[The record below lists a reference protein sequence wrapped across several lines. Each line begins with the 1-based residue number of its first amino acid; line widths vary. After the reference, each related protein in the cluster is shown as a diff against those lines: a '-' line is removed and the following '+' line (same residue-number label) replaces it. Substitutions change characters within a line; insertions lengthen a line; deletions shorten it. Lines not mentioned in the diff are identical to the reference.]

1 MELLPPA
8 EPLANRKGI
17 DVAQDLL
24 KDGEGR
30 FFRGNLHC
38 HSNRSDGLL
47 EPEEVLVAYRD
58 AGYDFVCL
66 SDHFEAEYGWQLT
79 DTRPLRDEGF
89 TTIVGAELSS
99 AAWDDRHAYWVT
111 AAGLPVD
118 FGAPPPDDH
127 AEAIRRAAD
136 LGAFVI
142 MLHPGLNNLPLAAA
156 DGLPG
161 LEAVHAIEVY
171 NHNAAMAATP
181 DGAHGAYM
189 LDGLL
194 EKGYGVLVNAGD
206 DAHFGH
212 PLDRFGG
219 WVEVHCERLDPE
231 ALLDSLKAGRYY
243 STQGPALRE
252 LLVDGDRLHVE
263 TSDAYAISLTG
274 GGDRWQ
280 SAAERTSEEGE
291 SISEA
296 EFDLAPFGGS
306 YCRVTVV
313 DRTGRR
319 AWTNPIWP

>member
-1 MELLPPA
+1 MA
-8 EPLANRKGI
+8 HN
-17 DVAQDLL
+17 LL

-38 HSNRSDGLL
+38 HSNRSDGLV
-47 EPEEVLVAYRD
+47 EPEAVVRAYCE
-58 AGYDFVCL
+58 AGYDFICL
-66 SDHFEAEYGWQLT
+66 SDHFEGQHGWRIT

-99 AAWDDRHAYWVT
+99 APWDDRHAYWVT

-118 FGAPPPDDH
+118 FEAPPPDDH
-127 AEAIRRAAD
+127 AEAIRRAGD

-142 MLHPGLNNLPLAAA
+142 MLHPGLNNLPLEVAE
-156 DGLPG
+156 GLPA
-161 LEAVHAIEVY
+161 LDAVHAVEVY

-181 DGAHGAYM
+181 DGANGAYM

-194 EKGYGVLVNAGD
+194 EKGYRLLVNAGD

-219 WVEVHCERLDPE
+219 WVEVHCRLLDPE
-231 ALLDSLKAGRYY
+231 ALLDSMKAGRYY
-243 STQGPALRE
+243 STQGPSLRE
-252 LLVDGDRLHVE
+252 LLLDGERLHVE
-263 TSDAYAISLTG
+263 TSEAYAITLTG

-280 SAAERTSEEGE
+280 SGQERTSDSGE
-291 SISEA
+291 AIAEA
-296 EFDLAPFGGS
+296 DFDLSPFRDS

-313 DRTGRR
+313 DPAGRR
-319 AWTNPIWP
+319 AWSNPIWP